1 MSSCWEDRCTFKY
14 VCGFF
19 QEVSEEPVKQ
29 KKVKKVSKFLAEC
42 RAEISKTDGGSLK
55 KSF

>member
-29 KKVKKVSKFLAEC
+29 KKVKSVSKFLAEC

-55 KSF
+55 ESF

>member
-1 MSSCWEDRCTFKY
+1 MSSSCWEDQCMFRY

-29 KKVKKVSKFLAEC
+29 KKVKRVSKFLAAC
-42 RAEISKTDGGSLK
+42 RAEISKTDGGS
-55 KSF
+55 